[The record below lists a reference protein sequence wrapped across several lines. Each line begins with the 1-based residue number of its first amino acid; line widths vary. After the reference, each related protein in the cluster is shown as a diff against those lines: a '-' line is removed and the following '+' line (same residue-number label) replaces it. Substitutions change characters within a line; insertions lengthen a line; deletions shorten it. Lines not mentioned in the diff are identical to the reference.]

1 MNLIASI
8 SAILFPLLLQFL
20 QTSHNLPDAQDGGE
34 EEGAQD
40 WSTEMRATT
49 EDERGQN
56 SKRQRQLGQNFYPVP
71 RLEIMSDEEIGKSD
85 R

>member
-1 MNLIASI
+1 MEKVFSI
-8 SAILFPLLLQFL
+8 PKQFL
-20 QTSHNLPDAQDGGE
+20 QTSHDPPDAQDGGE
-34 EEGAQD
+34 EEEGGQD
-40 WSTEMRATT
+40 RSTEMRATT

-56 SKRQRQLGQNFYPVP
+56 SKRQRQLGQNFYPGP